1 MKINYDEEEGAY
13 QQNIYPL
20 KIDPKAQKSSTPL
33 GQAEKADQFIDMS
46 SNKLYQADPLGE
58 DVEGDDV

>member
-1 MKINYDEEEGAY
+1 M
-13 QQNIYPL
+13 
-20 KIDPKAQKSSTPL
+20 

-58 DVEGDDV
+58 ELEGNNV